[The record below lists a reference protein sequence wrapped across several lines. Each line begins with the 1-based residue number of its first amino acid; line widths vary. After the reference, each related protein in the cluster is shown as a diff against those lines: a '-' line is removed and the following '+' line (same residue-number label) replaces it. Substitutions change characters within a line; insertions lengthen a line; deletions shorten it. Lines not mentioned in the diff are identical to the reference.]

1 MGRFLAGIA
10 SCLLLVTGAV
20 FIWQG
25 RAQEPAF
32 PAAPLPR
39 FAATPSAVPLTLKP
53 IGQAPSADPKSK
65 EEKRFG
71 RIDKNEDGR
80 ISLAELVEPRR
91 KAFAKIDVNQ
101 DGKLGFEEWA
111 FKTIDKYQTANATAT
126 PGSRQANLRPPRPS
140 PGKSPPAA
148 ADPCAQRWTHLM
160 TRRWNSRS

>member
-32 PAAPLPR
+32 PAAPQPR
-39 FAATPSAVPLTLKP
+39 LAAAANAVPLTLKP

-71 RIDKNEDGR
+71 RVDKNEDGR

-91 KAFAKIDVNQ
+91 KAYAKLDVNQ
-101 DGKLGFEEWA
+101 DGKLAFEEWA
-111 FKTIDKYQTANATAT
+111 FKTIDKYETANGDRDAWLTPVEFATTA
-126 PGSRQANLRPPRPS
+126 PKPRQ
-140 PGKSPPAA
+140 KPA
-148 ADPCAQRWTHLM
+148 CGC
-160 TRRWNSRS
+160 

>member
-25 RAQEPAF
+25 RAEEPAF
-32 PAAPLPR
+32 PAAPQPR
-39 FAATPSAVPLTLKP
+39 LAAAAAVPLTLKP

-65 EEKRFG
+65 EQKRFA
-71 RIDKNEDGR
+71 RVDKNEDGR

-101 DGKLGFEEWA
+101 DGKLAFEEWA
-111 FKTIDKYQTANATAT
+111 YRTIDKYEGANADGDSALTPAEYAATA
-126 PGSRQANLRPPRPS
+126 PKPR
-140 PGKSPPAA
+140 KTTA
-148 ADPCAQRWTHLM
+148 CTC
-160 TRRWNSRS
+160 